1 MKRLAAARCE
11 RGNIAP
17 LAIVSIFVLVAIM
30 AAAVDVG
37 IAYCAK
43 SHQEQALD
51 AARASCMDAVTSQ
64 QAKYDDDP
72 GGFLADVIAST
83 VRSQGVG
90 GDLTVWFYEAPKGS
104 VPESE
109 RLWIVGMQVAEEVP
123 TIFGKGLG
131 FDSVSAASCRVVRA
145 APYASQK
152 VWRPDQRI
160 CGKYAFSAGKGASQ
174 GVFTAV
180 GSLEGFPAEMV
191 EQVRKGNQG

>member
-1 MKRLAAARCE
+1 MKRLGAAGRE
-11 RGNIAP
+11 RGSIAP
-17 LAIVSIFVLVAIM
+17 LAIVSIFVLMAIM

-72 GGFLADVIAST
+72 GEFLADSIASS

-109 RLWIVGMQVAEEVP
+109 RLWVIGMQVAEEVP
-123 TIFGKGLG
+123 TIFGKGFG
-131 FDSVSAASCRVVRA
+131 FDSVNAASYRVVQA
-145 APYASQK
+145 TPYASQK
-152 VWRPDQRI
+152 VWRPERRI
-160 CGKYAFSAGKGASQ
+160 CGRYVFSAGKGASQ
-174 GVFTAV
+174 GVFIAV
-180 GSLEGFPAEMV
+180 GSLDGFPSEV
-191 EQVRKGNQG
+191 IEQVRKGNQG

>member
-1 MKRLAAARCE
+1 MKRLGAAGRE
-11 RGNIAP
+11 RGSIAP
-17 LAIVSIFVLVAIM
+17 LAIVSIFVLMAIM

-72 GGFLADVIAST
+72 GEFLADAIAST

-109 RLWIVGMQVAEEVP
+109 RLWVIGMQVAEEVP
-123 TIFGKGLG
+123 TIFGKGFG
-131 FDSVSAASCRVVRA
+131 FDSVNAASYRVVRA
-145 APYASQK
+145 TPYASQK
-152 VWRPDQRI
+152 VWRPERRI
-160 CGKYAFSAGKGASQ
+160 CGRYVFSAGKGASQ
-174 GVFTAV
+174 GVFIAV
-180 GSLEGFPAEMV
+180 GNLDGFPSEV
-191 EQVRKGNQG
+191 IEQVRKGNQG

>member
-1 MKRLAAARCE
+1 MKRLGAAGRE
-11 RGNIAP
+11 RGSIAP
-17 LAIVSIFVLVAIM
+17 LAIVSIFVLMAIM
-30 AAAVDVG
+30 AAVVDVG

-72 GGFLADVIAST
+72 GEFLADAIASS

-109 RLWIVGMQVAEEVP
+109 RLWVIGMQVAEEVP
-123 TIFGKGLG
+123 TIFGKGFG
-131 FDSVSAASCRVVRA
+131 FDSVNAASYRVVRA
-145 APYASQK
+145 TPYASQK
-152 VWRPDQRI
+152 VWRPERRI
-160 CGKYAFSAGKGASQ
+160 CGRYVFSAGKGASQ
-174 GVFTAV
+174 GVFIAV
-180 GSLEGFPAEMV
+180 GNLDGFPSEV
-191 EQVRKGNQG
+191 IEQVRKGNQG